1 MSWARAGLSPSGY
14 ADREFCQA
22 CRPPWERKF
31 GWLGRPSLANQTLLP
46 TGQAGAG
53 ASSIVYV

>member
-1 MSWARAGLSPSGY
+1 MPIASFVRHVAPHGLV
-14 ADREFCQA
+14 
-22 CRPPWERKF
+22 PWERKF
-31 GWLGRPSLANQTLLP
+31 GWLGRPSLANQALLP